1 MKLSTQHRLGTH
13 YYVLSL
19 SEHTNRLYEA
29 FRDSLIDIQNTWFP
43 FEASTSPM
51 QPALNDVQLRALLQ
65 TVDHHFA
72 HYYEQDP
79 LGMILVGTER
89 NQSAFASVT
98 AYPGAII
105 GQAEGDHATTS
116 LSDLGSIVWPLVKGA
131 MASAGNKVARELE
144 AATRTHNVA
153 VGIDDVVQSINS
165 GVGATLL
172 VENGYRVK
180 PQESS
185 PLMDDADNLVD
196 VVIDKVLT
204 LGGNVIFVEDAS
216 LRKFQKIALILRV
229 TPENW
234 TGTGQRQR

>member
-1 MKLSTQHRLGTH
+1 MKLSTQHKLNTH

-43 FEASTSPM
+43 FESSMSPM

-79 LGMILVGTER
+79 LGMVLVGTER
-89 NQSAFASVT
+89 NRSTFASVT
-98 AYPGAII
+98 AYPGVII

-116 LSDLGSIVWPLVKGA
+116 LSDLGSIVWPIVKGV
-131 MASAGNKVARELE
+131 MAGAGDKVARELE
-144 AATRTHNVA
+144 AATRAHNVA
-153 VGIDDVVQSINS
+153 VGIDDVVQSVDS

-172 VENGYRVK
+172 VEDDYRVK
-180 PQESS
+180 PLESS
-185 PLMDDADNLVD
+185 LLMDDADNLVD
-196 VVIDKVLT
+196 VVIEKTLA
-204 LGGNVIFVEDAS
+204 LGGNVIFVEDGS
-216 LRKFQKIALILRV
+216 LRNFQSIAMILRV
-229 TPENW
+229 APEN
-234 TGTGQRQR
+234 